1 MARRRVVLA
10 GIAGLAAAVALSGCG
25 FSGLYSADLPGGA
38 DLGAHPYHVTVYF
51 RDVLDLV
58 PQSAVK
64 VNDVAVGKVESIRLS
79 AAKDGSQ
86 SGDPATNGWTARV
99 TLQVNSDVELPANA
113 RAEVKMTSLLG
124 EKYVE
129 LQQPADQP
137 ATTELKNGSVIP
149 LDHTGSAPEVE
160 EVLGALSLLLNGG
173 GLQQIRIITTELN
186 KALKGNEGAVR
197 DLLGQLNTFV
207 GTLDRQ
213 KNDIVDALAAL
224 DRLSISLNEQKRTIV
239 NALDTFPQALQILKD
254 ERGQLVTMLSSLANL
269 GRRRDPGDHRHR
281 AELRV
286 LPEQPHPRA
295 APTRCRRS
303 EPAQGDEGGAHLP
316 VPRRQDHRHHPGD
329 YANLHLYLDFNL
341 TNELCGLNK
350 KLCNL
355 APARRGTAPP
365 RRHCPRTRPGPVR
378 PARPGRRGWVM
389 R

>member
-99 TLQVNSDVELPANA
+99 TLQVNSNVKLPANA

-124 EKYVE
+124 EKYVA
-129 LQQPADQP
+129 LQQPTDQP

-269 GRRRDPGDHRHR
+269 GDV
-281 AELRV
+281 ATRV
-286 LPEQPHPRA
+286 ITGTEQNFVSSLNSLTPVLHQLAAAGQNLPRA
-295 APTRCRRS
+295 MKVALSFPF
-303 EPAQGDEGGAHLP
+303 P
-316 VPRRQDHRHHPGD
+316 VGKTTDMIRGD

-355 APARRGTAPP
+355 APAGGDGAAATPLSTDSSGASSLQ
-365 RRHCPRTRPGPVR
+365 
-378 PARPGRRGWVM
+378 PALIGVGG
-389 R
+389 

>member
-1 MARRRVVLA
+1 V
-10 GIAGLAAAVALSGCG
+10 
-25 FSGLYSADLPGGA
+25 
-38 DLGAHPYHVTVYF
+38 
-51 RDVLDLV
+51 
-58 PQSAVK
+58 
-64 VNDVAVGKVESIRLS
+64 
-79 AAKDGSQ
+79 
-86 SGDPATNGWTARV
+86 
-99 TLQVNSDVELPANA
+99 NA

-124 EKYVE
+124 EKYVA
-129 LQQPADQP
+129 LQQPTGEP
-137 ATTELKNGSVIP
+137 ATTDLTNGSVIP

-213 KNDIVDALAAL
+213 KNDIVDALEAL

-269 GRRRDPGDHRHR
+269 GDV
-281 AELRV
+281 ATRV
-286 LPEQPHPRA
+286 ITGTEQDFVSSLNSLTPVLHQLAAAGQNLPRA
-295 APTRCRRS
+295 MKVALSFPF
-303 EPAQGDEGGAHLP
+303 P
-316 VPRRQDHRHHPGD
+316 VGRTTDMIRGD

-355 APARRGTAPP
+355 VPAGAAGAAATPLTTDSSGASSLQ
-365 RRHCPRTRPGPVR
+365 
-378 PARPGRRGWVM
+378 PALIGAGG
-389 R
+389 

>member
-79 AAKDGSQ
+79 AAEDGSQ

-99 TLQVNSDVELPANA
+99 TLQVNSDVKLPANA

-124 EKYVE
+124 EKYVA

-269 GRRRDPGDHRHR
+269 GDV
-281 AELRV
+281 ATRV
-286 LPEQPHPRA
+286 ITGTEQNFVSSLNSLTPVLHQLAAAGQNLPRA
-295 APTRCRRS
+295 MKVALSFPF
-303 EPAQGDEGGAHLP
+303 P
-316 VPRRQDHRHHPGD
+316 VGKTTDMIRGD

-355 APARRGTAPP
+355 APAGADGAAATPLSTDSSGASSLQ
-365 RRHCPRTRPGPVR
+365 
-378 PARPGRRGWVM
+378 PALIGVGG
-389 R
+389 

>member
-1 MARRRVVLA
+1 MARRRIVLA
-10 GIAGLAAAVALSGCG
+10 GIAGLAAAVTLSGCG

-79 AAKDGSQ
+79 EAKDGSG
-86 SGDPATNGWTARV
+86 SGDPASNGWTARV
-99 TLQVNSDVELPANA
+99 TLQVNGDVHLPVNA

-124 EKYVE
+124 EKYVA

-137 ATTELKNGSVIP
+137 ATTDLKNGSVIP

-213 KNDIVDALAAL
+213 KNDIVNALAAL

-239 NALDTFPQALQILKD
+239 NALDTFPQALRILKD
-254 ERGQLVTMLSSLANL
+254 ERGQLVTMLSSLADLGDVATRVITGTEQNFVSSLNSLTPVLHQLAAAGQNL
-269 GRRRDPGDHRHR
+269 
-281 AELRV
+281 
-286 LPEQPHPRA
+286 PRA
-295 APTRCRRS
+295 MKVALSFPF
-303 EPAQGDEGGAHLP
+303 P
-316 VPRRQDHRHHPGD
+316 VGRTTDMIRGD

-350 KLCNL
+350 KLCKL
-355 APARRGTAPP
+355 APTGAAGAAATPLTTDSSGASSLQ
-365 RRHCPRTRPGPVR
+365 
-378 PARPGRRGWVM
+378 PALIGVGG
-389 R
+389 

>member
-99 TLQVNSDVELPANA
+99 TLQVNSDVKLPANA

-124 EKYVE
+124 EKYVA

-269 GRRRDPGDHRHR
+269 GDV
-281 AELRV
+281 ATRV
-286 LPEQPHPRA
+286 ITGTEQNFVSSLNSLTPVLHQLAAAGQNLPRA
-295 APTRCRRS
+295 MKVALSFPF
-303 EPAQGDEGGAHLP
+303 P
-316 VPRRQDHRHHPGD
+316 VGKTTDMIRGD

-355 APARRGTAPP
+355 APAGADGAAATPLSTDSSGASSLQ
-365 RRHCPRTRPGPVR
+365 
-378 PARPGRRGWVM
+378 PALIGVGG
-389 R
+389 

>member
-10 GIAGLAAAVALSGCG
+10 GIAGLAAAAVTLSGCG

-99 TLQVNSDVELPANA
+99 TLQVNSNVHLPANA

-124 EKYVE
+124 EKYVA
-129 LQQPADQP
+129 LQQPTDQP

-207 GTLDRQ
+207 ATLDRQ

-224 DRLSISLNEQKRTIV
+224 DRLSISLDEQKRTIV

-269 GRRRDPGDHRHR
+269 GDV
-281 AELRV
+281 ATRV
-286 LPEQPHPRA
+286 ITGTEQNFVSSLNSLTPVLHQLAAAGQNLPRA
-295 APTRCRRS
+295 MKVALSFPF
-303 EPAQGDEGGAHLP
+303 P
-316 VPRRQDHRHHPGD
+316 VGKTTDMIRGD

-355 APARRGTAPP
+355 APAGADGAAATPLSTDSSGASSLQ
-365 RRHCPRTRPGPVR
+365 
-378 PARPGRRGWVM
+378 PALIGVGG
-389 R
+389 

>member
-1 MARRRVVLA
+1 MTRRRIALVVA
-10 GIAGLAAAVALSGCG
+10 AGLAAAVTLSGCG
-25 FSGLYSADLPGGA
+25 FSGLYSANLPGGA
-38 DLGAHPYHVTVYF
+38 DLGSHPYRVTVYF

-79 AAKDGSQ
+79 ESKDGSQ

-99 TLQVNSDVELPANA
+99 TLEVNGDVRLPANS

-124 EKYVE
+124 EKYVA

-137 ATTELKNGSVIP
+137 ATTDLKNGSVIP

-213 KNDIVDALAAL
+213 KNDIVDALEAL
-224 DRLSISLNEQKRTIV
+224 DRLSISLDQQKRTIV

-269 GRRRDPGDHRHR
+269 GDVATRVITGTEQNLVSSLRSLTPVLH
-281 AELRV
+281 ELAAAGQN
-286 LPEQPHPRA
+286 LPRA
-295 APTRCRRS
+295 MKVALSFPF
-303 EPAQGDEGGAHLP
+303 P
-316 VPRRQDHRHHPGD
+316 VGKTTEMIRGD

-355 APARRGTAPP
+355 SPTGSAAAATPLTTDSSGANSLQPALIGV
-365 RRHCPRTRPGPVR
+365 G
-378 PARPGRRGWVM
+378 G
-389 R
+389 

>member
-1 MARRRVVLA
+1 MARRGIVLA
-10 GIAGLAAAVALSGCG
+10 GVAGLAAAAVTLSGCG

-79 AAKDGSQ
+79 AAEDGSR

-99 TLQVNSDVELPANA
+99 TLLVNHDVQLPANA

-124 EKYVE
+124 EKYVA
-129 LQQPADQP
+129 LQQPTDKP
-137 ATTELKNGSVIP
+137 AATELKNGSVIP
-149 LDHTGSAPEVE
+149 IDHTGSAPEVE

-213 KNDIVDALAAL
+213 KNDIVDALEAL
-224 DRLSISLNEQKRTIV
+224 DRLAVSLNAQKRTIV

-269 GRRRDPGDHRHR
+269 GDVATRVITGTEQNFVSSLNSLTPVLH
-281 AELRV
+281 ELAAAGQN
-286 LPEQPHPRA
+286 LPRA
-295 APTRCRRS
+295 MKVALSFPF
-303 EPAQGDEGGAHLP
+303 P
-316 VPRRQDHRHHPGD
+316 VGKTTEMIRGD

-355 APARRGTAPP
+355 VPAGAGDVAATPLTTDSSGASSLQ
-365 RRHCPRTRPGPVR
+365 
-378 PARPGRRGWVM
+378 PALIGVGR
-389 R
+389 